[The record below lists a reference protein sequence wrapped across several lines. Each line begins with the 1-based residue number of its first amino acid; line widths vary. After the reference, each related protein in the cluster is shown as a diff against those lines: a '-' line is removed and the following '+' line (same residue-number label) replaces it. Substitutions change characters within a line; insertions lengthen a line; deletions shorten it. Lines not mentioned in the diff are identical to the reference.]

1 MDTTKYKSVSIDVET
16 YDILAKV
23 AEHECRSIGGQIQW
37 LIKQMPMLADLKP
50 MMPAVPVKRKKK
62 GVTRRSVMRL
72 EENYTSKIL
81 AKFAQTRATMCKDDF
96 SDLEDKC
103 DPSKIMSTLRARGDL
118 ERINSSGRPYFYHIT
133 LQGIRSYNAIMA
145 KRSIMAKRENS

>member
-1 MDTTKYKSVSIDVET
+1 MDTTKFKSVSIDIET

-50 MMPAVPVKRKKK
+50 MTPAVPVKRKKK
-62 GVTRRSVMRL
+62 EVVHRRAMRL
-72 EENYTSKIL
+72 QENYTSKIL
-81 AKFAQTRATMCKDDF
+81 ARFAQTRATMCKDDF
-96 SDLEDKC
+96 TDIALEC

-118 ERINSSGRPYFYHIT
+118 ELVSRTRPYYYHIT
-133 LQGIRSYNAIMA
+133 LQGIRSYNAVVARRME
-145 KRSIMAKRENS
+145 S

>member
-1 MDTTKYKSVSIDVET
+1 MDTTKFKSVSIDIET

-50 MMPAVPVKRKKK
+50 MTPAVPVKRKKK
-62 GVTRRSVMRL
+62 EVVHRRAMRL
-72 EENYTSKIL
+72 QENYTSKIL

-96 SDLEDKC
+96 TDIALEC

-118 ERINSSGRPYFYHIT
+118 ELVSRTRPYYYHIT
-133 LQGIRSYNAIMA
+133 LQGIRSYNAVVARRMA
-145 KRSIMAKRENS
+145 S

>member
-1 MDTTKYKSVSIDVET
+1 MDTTKFKSVSIDIET

-50 MMPAVPVKRKKK
+50 MTPAVPVKRKKK
-62 GVTRRSVMRL
+62 EVVHRRAMHL
-72 EENYTSKIL
+72 QENYTSKIL
-81 AKFAQTRATMCKDDF
+81 ARFAQTRATMCKDDF
-96 SDLEDKC
+96 TDIALEC

-118 ERINSSGRPYFYHIT
+118 ELVSRTRPYYYHIT
-133 LQGIRSYNAIMA
+133 LQGIRSYNAVVARRMA
-145 KRSIMAKRENS
+145 S

>member
-37 LIKQMPMLADLKP
+37 LIKQMPMLADLQP
-50 MMPAVPVKRKKK
+50 LMPAAPIKRKKK
-62 GVTRRSVMRL
+62 SVKRTAMRTN
-72 EENYTSKIL
+72 ESYTSKIL
-81 AKFAQTRATMCKDDF
+81 EKFAQTRATMCVHDF
-96 SDLEDKC
+96 SELEDEC

-118 ERINSSGRPYFYHIT
+118 ELVSRTRPYYYHIT
-133 LQGIRSYNAIMA
+133 LQGIRSYNAVMA
-145 KRSIMAKRENS
+145 RRLAS

>member
-1 MDTTKYKSVSIDVET
+1 MDTTKFKSVSIDIET

-50 MMPAVPVKRKKK
+50 MTPAVPVKRKKK
-62 GVTRRSVMRL
+62 EVPHRRAMRL
-72 EENYTSKIL
+72 QENYTSKIL

-96 SDLEDKC
+96 TDIALEC

-118 ERINSSGRPYFYHIT
+118 ELVSRTRPYYYHIT
-133 LQGIRSYNAIMA
+133 LQGIRSYNAVVA
-145 KRSIMAKRENS
+145 RRLAS

>member
-1 MDTTKYKSVSIDVET
+1 MDTTKFKSVSIDIET

-50 MMPAVPVKRKKK
+50 MTPAVPVKRKKK
-62 GVTRRSVMRL
+62 EVVHRRAMRL
-72 EENYTSKIL
+72 QENYTSKIL

-96 SDLEDKC
+96 TDIALEC

-118 ERINSSGRPYFYHIT
+118 DLVSRTRPYYYHIT
-133 LQGIRSYNAIMA
+133 LQGIRSYNAVVA
-145 KRSIMAKRENS
+145 RRLAS

>member
-1 MDTTKYKSVSIDVET
+1 MDTTKFKSVSIDIET

-50 MMPAVPVKRKKK
+50 MTPAVPVKRKKK
-62 GVTRRSVMRL
+62 EVSHRRAMRL
-72 EENYTSKIL
+72 QENYTSKIL

-96 SDLEDKC
+96 TDIALEC

-118 ERINSSGRPYFYHIT
+118 ELVSRTRPYYYHIT
-133 LQGIRSYNAIMA
+133 LQGIRSYNAVVARRMA
-145 KRSIMAKRENS
+145 S

>member
-1 MDTTKYKSVSIDVET
+1 MDTIKFKSVSIDIET

-50 MMPAVPVKRKKK
+50 MTPAVPVKRKKK
-62 GVTRRSVMRL
+62 EVVHRRAMRL
-72 EENYTSKIL
+72 QENYTSKIL

-96 SDLEDKC
+96 TDIALEC
-103 DPSKIMSTLRARGDL
+103 APSKIMSTLRARGDL
-118 ERINSSGRPYFYHIT
+118 ELVSRTRPYYYHIT
-133 LQGIRSYNAIMA
+133 LQGIRSYNAVVARRMA
-145 KRSIMAKRENS
+145 S

>member
-1 MDTTKYKSVSIDVET
+1 MDTTKFKSVSIDIET

-23 AEHECRSIGGQIQW
+23 AEHECRTIGGQIQW

-50 MMPAVPVKRKKK
+50 MTPAVPVKRKKK
-62 GVTRRSVMRL
+62 EVVHRRAMRL
-72 EENYTSKIL
+72 QENYTSKIL

-96 SDLEDKC
+96 TDIALEC

-118 ERINSSGRPYFYHIT
+118 ELVSRTRPYYYHIT
-133 LQGIRSYNAIMA
+133 LQGIRSYNAVVARRMA
-145 KRSIMAKRENS
+145 S

>member
-1 MDTTKYKSVSIDVET
+1 MDTTKFKSVSIDIET

-50 MMPAVPVKRKKK
+50 MMPAAPIRRKKK
-62 GVTRRSVMRL
+62 SGAKKIPMRI
-72 EENYTSKIL
+72 EENNTSKIL
-81 AKFAQTRATMCKDDF
+81 GKFAQTRATMSKDDF
-96 SDLEDKC
+96 IDLEDKC

-118 ERINSSGRPYFYHIT
+118 ERINTSGRPYFYHIT
-133 LQGIRSYNAIMA
+133 LQGIRSYNAVMA
-145 KRSIMAKRENS
+145 RRAKS

>member
-1 MDTTKYKSVSIDVET
+1 MDTTKFKSVSIDIET

-50 MMPAVPVKRKKK
+50 MTPAVPVKRKKK
-62 GVTRRSVMRL
+62 EVPHRRAMRL
-72 EENYTSKIL
+72 QENYTSKIL

-96 SDLEDKC
+96 TDIALEC

-118 ERINSSGRPYFYHIT
+118 ELVSRTRPYYYHLT
-133 LQGIRSYNAIMA
+133 LQGIRSYNAVVA
-145 KRSIMAKRENS
+145 RRLAS

>member
-96 SDLEDKC
+96 NDIALEC

-118 ERINSSGRPYFYHIT
+118 ELVGRSRPYYYHIT

-145 KRSIMAKRENS
+145 KRANS